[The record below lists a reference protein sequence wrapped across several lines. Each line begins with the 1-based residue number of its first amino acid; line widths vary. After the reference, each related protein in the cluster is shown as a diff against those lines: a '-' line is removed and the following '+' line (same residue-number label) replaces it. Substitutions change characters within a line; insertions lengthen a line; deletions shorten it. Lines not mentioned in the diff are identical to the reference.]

1 MRDNETC
8 RIVYSFVFEDG
19 NRKTYEIAMD
29 GKTMHMLTPRS
40 SPPEWTSL
48 RHQRCAPCR
57 LDPEKDGYCPIAL
70 NMATVIDGF
79 KDCSSFEDV
88 YVTVTTEQRVYSKK
102 TSLQHGL
109 SSLTGVIMATSG
121 CPVLEY
127 LKPMA
132 RFHLPFASI
141 EETEFRM
148 VSMYLVA
155 QLKREARGLA
165 PDWKLEGLKEIYE
178 SVAEVN
184 RGFAK
189 RIAEVAKNDAN
200 MNALVNLDCFAKTV
214 PYAARSVLK
223 DLDSIFDAY
232 LK

>member
-1 MRDNETC
+1 MHENETC
-8 RIVYSFVFEDG
+8 RILYSFVFEDG
-19 NRKTYEIAMD
+19 NRKAYELALD
-29 GKTMHMLTPRS
+29 LKTLHMLPPKA
-40 SPPEWTSL
+40 SPPDWASL
-48 RHQRCAPCR
+48 RHHRCVPCT

-70 NMATVIDGF
+70 NMADVVDGF
-79 KDCSSFEDV
+79 KDCSSFENV
-88 YVTVTTEQRVYSKK
+88 YVTVTMEQRAYSKK
-102 TSLQHGL
+102 TSLQQGL
-109 SSLTGVIMATSG
+109 SSLTGLIMATSG

-148 VSMYLVA
+148 LSMYLVA
-155 QLKREARGLA
+155 QLKREAKGLA
-165 PDWKLEGLKEIYE
+165 PDWKLEGLTDIYE

-184 RGFAK
+184 QGFAK
-189 RIAEVAKNDAN
+189 RIAEVAKNDAS

-223 DLDSIFDAY
+223 DLDSIFNAY
-232 LK
+232 LE